1 MDASTD
7 RESIPKLDEPELIQT
22 SETRITKYAVPLIGV
37 VTLTLTAL
45 LPNTGLGELPSYKE
59 LEERG
64 EAFVG
69 LGLLLVLSSIILGV
83 AHIAAADI
91 RARGEATAANFALRA
106 RPALVIAPPGA
117 AGMSLGLKV
126 TRKGYGTDQPW
137 TVIDAREKGAVTR
150 FLVARGTDE
159 PVWIDWAD
167 VTGWSVS
174 N

>member
-1 MDASTD
+1 MDVSSD

-22 SETRITKYAVPLIGV
+22 AETRITKYAVPLIGV

-45 LPNTGLGELPSYKE
+45 LPNTGLGNLPSFNE
-59 LEERG
+59 LGERAQ
-64 EAFVG
+64 AFVG

-91 RARGEATAANFALRA
+91 HARGEATAANFALRA

-117 AGMSLGLKV
+117 AGTSLGLKV
-126 TRKGYGTDQPW
+126 TRQGYGADQPW
-137 TVIDAREKGAVTR
+137 TVIDAREKGSVTR

-159 PVWIDWAD
+159 PVWVAWEEI
-167 VTGWSVS
+167 TGWSVS
-174 N
+174 S